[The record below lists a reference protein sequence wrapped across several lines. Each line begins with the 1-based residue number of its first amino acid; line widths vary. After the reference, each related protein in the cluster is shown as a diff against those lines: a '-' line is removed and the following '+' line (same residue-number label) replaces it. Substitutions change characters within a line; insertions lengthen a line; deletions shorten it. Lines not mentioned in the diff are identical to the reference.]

1 MNKKKDLVQIQRFR
15 PDYIEDFYQLNK
27 KWIEESWKLEIS
39 DINDLTNPKKYI
51 IDNGGEV
58 FFAIKNNKVI
68 GTAAMVSSQGIFELA
83 KMTVLEECR
92 GLGIA
97 NKLMDK
103 CIEFAKNEKSEEIVL
118 ITNSALF
125 IARKLYDKYGF
136 KEIKLDSNKYGE
148 RGDVKMVLKLSTFKS
163 FKIM

>member
-1 MNKKKDLVQIQRFR
+1 VNKKKSLVQIESFH
-15 PDYIEDFYQLNK
+15 PNYVKDFYELNK
-27 KWIEESWKLEIS
+27 KWIEESWKLETS
-39 DINDLTNPKKYI
+39 DIHDLSNPKKYI

-68 GTAAMVSSQGIFELA
+68 GTAAMVFSNDMFELA

-103 CIEFAKNEKSEEIVL
+103 CIDFAKQHNAKEIAL
-118 ITNSALF
+118 ITNSALV
-125 IARKLYDKYGF
+125 IARNLYDKYGF
-136 KEIKLDSNKYGE
+136 KEVLLDSNKYGE
-148 RGDVKMVLKLSTFKS
+148 RGDVKMILKLSTFKS
-163 FKIM
+163 F